1 MPPPLQ
7 LLILRGT
14 LTAQGHLIQ
23 QLSQGKMENSFCS
36 ECQGASKELDGVE
49 QGRDDAY

>member
-1 MPPPLQ
+1 MPPPPQ
-7 LLILRGT
+7 LLILRGA

-23 QLSQGKMENSFCS
+23 QLSQGKMENGFYP

-49 QGRDDAY
+49 RGRDDAH